1 MSNNNSHS
9 IIPQLILGIVTPTMM
24 ITKVSGEKIIDLLE
38 DMGKASEEI
47 FRGERLPILKDHDRE
62 DS

>member
-1 MSNNNSHS
+1 MSSNNSDS
-9 IIPQLILGIVTPTMM
+9 LIPKLILGFITPTFMVSKM
-24 ITKVSGEKIIDLLE
+24 SGEKIIDLLE

-47 FRGERLPILKDHDRE
+47 FRGERLPILKDHDRD

>member
-1 MSNNNSHS
+1 MSRPNSPKLFS
-9 IIPQLILGIVTPTMM
+9 QLLLSLLTPT
-24 ITKVSGEKIIDLLE
+24 IICGKMSSESLINLFE

-47 FRGERLPILKDHDRE
+47 FRGERLPILKDHYS

>member
-1 MSNNNSHS
+1 MSNNNSNS
-9 IIPQLILGIVTPTMM
+9 IIPQLILGLMTPTIM
-24 ITKVSGEKIIDLLE
+24 ITKASGEKIIDLLE